1 MCLIRS
7 HGLISMD
14 WDFSALRQYLGQR
27 PRDNRDALIMDAT
40 LYREPGAVMLLS
52 FLLQLRV
59 NRRSRRSMDS
69 VYAASALQVKP
80 RWFTVLAQQLW
91 NLYRLALNQTF
102 YADVS
107 LSEMN
112 ITMTYIVLKKEI

>member
-27 PRDNRDALIMDAT
+27 PRDNRDALVMDAT
-40 LYREPGAVMLLS
+40 VYREPGAVMLLS